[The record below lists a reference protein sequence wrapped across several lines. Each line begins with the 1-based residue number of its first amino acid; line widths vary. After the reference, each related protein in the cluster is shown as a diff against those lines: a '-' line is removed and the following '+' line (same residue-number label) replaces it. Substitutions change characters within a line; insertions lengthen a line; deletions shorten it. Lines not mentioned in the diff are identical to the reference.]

1 MTEAAAMAGDLPAA
15 HRHWQAARQAELAA
29 PDSWLGL
36 IGLIW
41 LAEGENTVGNSA
53 DCTVALPAG
62 PSRLGSLW
70 VDGGEIAWQAA
81 PGAAVAVARGGAL
94 HGERWQLNSDRIG
107 APSEIVCGSLVLI
120 VIERDGRLA
129 VRLRDR
135 NWSAGQPLP
144 SLEYYPY
151 DPAWRIAALWQGLS
165 PPLTMTVP
173 NVSGD
178 LATVHVAHQAL
189 FELDGVAVTL
199 LPMAVSDQEAFFVFR
214 DRTSGSATYGAG
226 RFLKVPLVASGAAV
240 DGEIWL
246 DFNFAYS
253 PPCAF
258 TPFATCPL
266 PPPENWLPFAV
277 AAGEKKP

>member
-1 MTEAAAMAGDLPAA
+1 MAHDISAK
-15 HRHWQAARQAELAA
+15 HRRWQAARQAELAA

-36 IGLIW
+36 IGLVW
-41 LAEGENTVGNSA
+41 LEAGENTVGNCT
-53 DCTVALPAG
+53 DCAVALPAG
-62 PSRLGSLW
+62 PARLGSLW
-70 VDGGEIAWQAA
+70 LVGGAVAWQLA
-81 PGAAVAVARGGAL
+81 PGALVEVVRGGAVC
-94 HGERWQLNSDRIG
+94 GERQQLSSDRDG
-107 APSEIVCGSLVLI
+107 APSEIVCGSLALI

-135 NWSAGQPLP
+135 DWAGSRTPPRLA
-144 SLEYYPY
+144 YYPY
-151 DPAWRIAALWQGLS
+151 DPAWRIAARWQELAS
-165 PPLTMTVP
+165 PVAMTVP

-178 LATVHVAHQAL
+178 LATVLVAHQAL
-189 FELDGVAVTL
+189 FEMDGSTVTL
-199 LPMAVSDQEAFFVFR
+199 LPMAVSDKEVFFVFR

-226 RFLKVPLVASGAAV
+226 RFLKVPAAAAV
-240 DGEIWL
+240 DGKICL
-246 DFNFAYS
+246 DFNFAYN